1 MLPLSAK
8 CSKNRLAGICV
19 TFFLY
24 GIRGSSY
31 RVAVMKRATKTRPPA
46 PPKSRFKGANQ
57 TMLIAV
63 AASFVIHAAVIY
75 GVPSVIVF
83 SDGTARPSEP
93 IVVDVLNAQ
102 ELAALSDLPP
112 TAENEF
118 AAEIPSPLL
127 ERTPAD
133 MAAEL
138 AALERPATLD
148 EAVTLLARAETAE
161 MPLPDP
167 AKRPPDTPPMPERA
181 LPESLPMA
189 APLTFAPLL
198 RQPGELAIAAP
209 APMPK
214 KPMELLDQKPL
225 PSASRI
231 AEADA
236 AQSRL
241 SLAGMP
247 KALDSDQ
254 NRFGVFAGPRYE
266 EAVNKQ
272 DEADIP
278 KKEERRVKDEVT
290 PAPAFSPEKH
300 IEGPA
305 KGRSVAYR
313 PRPPQANISID
324 VELRFKFW
332 VLPDGAIGEVIPV
345 KRGNAKLEQLAMAY
359 LKQWRFE
366 PLPANA
372 PQVKVWGTIPIK
384 FIAQ

>member
-1 MLPLSAK
+1 
-8 CSKNRLAGICV
+8 
-19 TFFLY
+19 
-24 GIRGSSY
+24 
-31 RVAVMKRATKTRPPA
+31 MKRATKTRQTA
-46 PPKSRFKGANQ
+46 PPKPRFKGANQ

-138 AALERPATLD
+138 AALERPAELD

-161 MPLPDP
+161 MSLPDP

-181 LPESLPMA
+181 PSESLPMA
-189 APLTFAPLL
+189 APLKFEPLL

-209 APMPK
+209 APLLK
-214 KPMELLDQKPL
+214 KPMEMRDQKPL
-225 PSASRI
+225 PSASRV
-231 AEADA
+231 AAADA

-254 NRFGVFAGPRYE
+254 NRFGIFAGPRYE

-272 DEADIP
+272 DEAAVIP
-278 KKEERRVKDEVT
+278 KKEERRVKDEAT

-305 KGRSVAYR
+305 KGRSVAHR

-332 VLPDGAIGEVIPV
+332 VLPDGTIGEVIPV

>member
-1 MLPLSAK
+1 
-8 CSKNRLAGICV
+8 
-19 TFFLY
+19 
-24 GIRGSSY
+24 
-31 RVAVMKRATKTRPPA
+31 MKRATKPRPPA
-46 PPKSRFKGANQ
+46 PPKPRFKGANQ
-57 TMLIAV
+57 TMLLAV

-93 IVVDVLNAQ
+93 IIVDVLNAQ

-112 TAENEF
+112 TEENEF

-138 AALERPATLD
+138 AALERPAELN
-148 EAVTLLARAETAE
+148 EAVMLLARAETAE
-161 MPLPDP
+161 MPLPG
-167 AKRPPDTPPMPERA
+167 AAATRPPDTPPMPERA
-181 LPESLPMA
+181 PSESLPMA
-189 APLTFAPLL
+189 APLKFAPLL

-209 APMPK
+209 APLPK
-214 KPMELLDQKPL
+214 KPMEMRDQKPL
-225 PSASRI
+225 PSASRVT
-231 AEADA
+231 AADA

-247 KALDSDQ
+247 KALESDQ

-266 EAVNKQ
+266 EAVNTQ
-272 DEADIP
+272 DEAVIP
-278 KKEERRVKDEVT
+278 KKEERRVKDEAT

-372 PQVKVWGTIPIK
+372 PQVNVWGTIPIK